1 MIILG
6 YLNITRMHSPDCAW
20 PRVSPLL
27 MMPPTAHYTLQTPHW
42 HWGIPVTPGD
52 LEGRLGLTPTL
63 TPSSTC
69 HQSGFRTCNMIG
81 AGSPLTHCHH
91 GCDRQWTANTDN
103 TCSGMS
109 QNYYYWSWCIEKWV
123 VIWCRPD
130 WSFERRFMKIYN
142 HTLQVPSH
150 DWKRLQALSHLF
162 KNLLCHSDV

>member
-52 LEGRLGLTPTL
+52 LEGRLGLTTTL

-69 HQSGFRTCNMIG
+69 HQSGFRTRNMIG

-91 GCDRQWTANTDN
+91 GCDRLDSQHWQHLQWHV
-103 TCSGMS
+103 SKLLLLILV
-109 QNYYYWSWCIEKWV
+109 YWEMGGDLMPSWLELRTKV
-123 VIWCRPD
+123 H
-130 WSFERRFMKIYN
+130 EN
-142 HTLQVPSH
+142 LQSHPSSAFS
-150 DWKRLQALSHLF
+150 WLKAPSSTF
-162 KNLLCHSDV
+162 TFI